1 MPRNLKKEEFILKA
15 KNIHGE
21 KYDYK
26 DVLYINASTCVIIYC
41 DNKEHGKFEQKP
53 NAHLNGRIIY

>member
-26 DVLYINASTCVIIYC
+26 DVLYIAIIKNTENL
-41 DNKEHGKFEQKP
+41 NKNQMP
-53 NAHLNGRIIY
+53 I

>member
-26 DVLYINASTCVIIYC
+26 DVLYIYI
-41 DNKEHGKFEQKP
+41 
-53 NAHLNGRIIY
+53 